1 MKNNKQKIR
10 ILKLALLFATVII
23 FIFSCSTVFTASVEG
38 KVILRYTEEKE
49 VPINEEDEEAETKV
63 EVEEKEDGLKN
74 TLIFLY
80 DNKENWLSDYNS
92 YDYNAENPET
102 SLPNAAEKESYLY
115 YQMTE
120 TNTEG
125 KFSFSGFMWKTTKPG
140 YGKTGDRREVYILIY
155 HEDYGLHKNLSPIF
169 IISNATTTIPT
180 FYIQKK

>member
-38 KVILRYTEEKE
+38 KVILRYTEE
-49 VPINEEDEEAETKV
+49 EDGDEI
-63 EVEEKEDGLKN
+63 EKEEGLKN
-74 TLIFLY
+74 ALIFLY
-80 DNKENWLSDYNS
+80 DNEKNWLSDYNFFKTK
-92 YDYNAENPET
+92 NPET

-125 KFSFSGFMWKTTKPG
+125 KFSFSGFM
-140 YGKTGDRREVYILIY
+140 
-155 HEDYGLHKNLSPIF
+155 
-169 IISNATTTIPT
+169 
-180 FYIQKK
+180 

>member
-1 MKNNKQKIR
+1 MKNNKHKIQ
-10 ILKLALLFATVII
+10 IFKLALLFATVII

-49 VPINEEDEEAETKV
+49 EGGEEI
-63 EVEEKEDGLKN
+63 EKEEGLKN
-74 TLIFLY
+74 ALIFLY

-102 SLPNAAEKESYLY
+102 SLPNAAEKGSYLY

-125 KFSFSGFMWKTTKPG
+125 KFSFSGFMWKTTNPG

-155 HEDYGLHKNLSPIF
+155 HKDHGLYKNLSPIF

-180 FYIQKK
+180 FYIQEKKEE

>member
-38 KVILRYTEEKE
+38 KVILRYTEE
-49 VPINEEDEEAETKV
+49 EDGDEI
-63 EVEEKEDGLKN
+63 EKEEGLKN
-74 TLIFLY
+74 ALIFLY
-80 DNKENWLSDYNS
+80 DNEKNWLSDYNFFKTK
-92 YDYNAENPET
+92 NPET

-180 FYIQKK
+180 FYIQKKIK